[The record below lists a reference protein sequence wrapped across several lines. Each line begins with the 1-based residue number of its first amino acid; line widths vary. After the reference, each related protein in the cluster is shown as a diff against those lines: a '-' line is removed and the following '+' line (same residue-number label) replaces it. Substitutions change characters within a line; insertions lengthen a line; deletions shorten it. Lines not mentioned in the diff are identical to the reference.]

1 MYKPDFYSKADE
13 NFESF
18 STFEIFEYLE
28 FQEAKQTQF
37 FFRLTKTNRFLRENS
52 KNKQTQHKL
61 KTEKSKNSTKVPK
74 FTTLLTKFVVSG
86 ND

>member
-37 FFRLTKTNRFLRENS
+37 FFRLTKT
-52 KNKQTQHKL
+52 
-61 KTEKSKNSTKVPK
+61 
-74 FTTLLTKFVVSG
+74 
-86 ND
+86 